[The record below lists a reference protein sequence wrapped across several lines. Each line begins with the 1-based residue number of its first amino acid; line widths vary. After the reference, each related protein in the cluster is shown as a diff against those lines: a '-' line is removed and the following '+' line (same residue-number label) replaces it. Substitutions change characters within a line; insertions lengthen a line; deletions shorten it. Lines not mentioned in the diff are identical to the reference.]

1 MNYQSYKGRLL
12 NLDKPVKV
20 YKNLHNGL
28 LSVKQGNLVICH
40 VFNIVLD
47 NVSFIVY
54 ETGRQ
59 KVIQTRQKNVHAF
72 IVGYVKHINVDNASI
87 NTSIISK
94 NLHNSFSYNP
104 YKHNY
109 FYMKHDHSKVMLY
122 CNSQVL
128 VDSKIGCFI
137 IK

>member
-1 MNYQSYKGRLL
+1 MNYQSYKGRIL

-28 LSVKQGNLVICH
+28 LSVKQNNLVICH
-40 VFNIVLD
+40 VSNIVLD
-47 NVSFIVY
+47 NVSFIVS

-72 IVGYVKHINVDNASI
+72 IVGYVKHINTDNA
-87 NTSIISK
+87 NIISK

-104 YKHNY
+104 YKYNH
-109 FYMKHDHSKVMLY
+109 FYMKHDYSKVMLY
-122 CNSQVL
+122 CNTQIM
-128 VDSKIGCFI
+128 VDSKQGCFI